1 MDQGRLPAGKQGQQ
15 MMKAMLIVAATMTFT
30 LMASVSWSHGTRGF
44 TESAPGI
51 RVKAE
56 YDDGD
61 PISFAEVQVTA
72 PENGGVFQT
81 GRTDRNGIF
90 MFSPDQP
97 GKWRIAIGDGMGHR
111 LVLGR
116 KIESEKDDTGAAAS
130 SRQAVSAKFSRR
142 EGIVV
147 GLSIIFGLSGFFYGW
162 RARRQLSM
170 EVGGQ
175 HNR

>member
-1 MDQGRLPAGKQGQQ
+1 MDQCRSPAGKKGQQ
-15 MMKAMLIVAATMTFT
+15 MMRALLIVATTMTFT
-30 LMASVSWSHGTRGF
+30 LMASVVWSHGTRGF

-56 YDDGD
+56 YDDGE
-61 PISFAEVQVTA
+61 PMSFAEVQVTA

-81 GRTDRNGIF
+81 GHTDRNGSF

-111 LVLGR
+111 LVRGR
-116 KIESEKDDTGAAAS
+116 QIDSEKEPAGDTAS
-130 SRQAVSAKFSRR
+130 SRQAVSPSLTRS

-170 EVGGQ
+170 KVGGL